1 MGLRAVFFIS
11 VLLAGAVR
19 AGDLGDNLADIERT
33 DTCRYTDWK
42 VRCGDQCIRESADC
56 QCGNETFRPWDT
68 DQYCCL
74 PPGGSCTSD
83 WRNATC
89 NEGRT
94 LSMSSRCEN
103 TNRYLTCH
111 NTYQDS
117 QVLGHQ
123 SHFRCPHTCVSLDEM
138 CRGLDWCPEEVEVC
152 GDPELRC
159 PAAYSISDTTK
170 RNIPTSAGSAHYYCS
185 IAKHINNGQY
195 DSIDRSDE
203 KQLETEGSALD
214 IDISSFKPCNVS
226 YNNNPGVMCA
236 TSWTDCL
243 ESGWWCNEASPGQC
257 NTRSGQISTSDS
269 RLCSN
274 PEVWRNVSCNTYFSD
289 GRVEYYGSRCT
300 SNMACVYPWYT
311 NYNGDVTYYFP
322 KCSDRS
328 DEIFEEGLTCR
339 QHLKKQ
345 IEFHQENFCNDNYP
359 EVKNRQICINKTQWL
374 LENPSK
380 SDPHNCQSS
389 CANSSI
395 GLDCVA
401 CSNSSYFS
409 CFKSGHCIHPELVC
423 DGHPQCPNGEDENL
437 DLDNCH
443 KKYIENNIVD
453 PYASFR
459 CNSTFYGGMEIYATP
474 CNNKTEC
481 ADGSGKSL

>member
-11 VLLAGAVR
+11 VLLAGAAR
-19 AGDLGDNLADIERT
+19 AGDNLADIERN
-33 DTCRYTDWK
+33 DTCWYDGGYA
-42 VRCGDQCIRESADC
+42 RCGDQCIDWEADC
-56 QCGNETFRPWDT
+56 QCGNETFQPRVT

-74 PPGGSCTSD
+74 SPGGSCTSD
-83 WRNATC
+83 VSNAVC

-103 TNRYLTCH
+103 TNRDLTCY
-111 NTYQDS
+111 NSYQDTRYIGD
-117 QVLGHQ
+117 QF
-123 SHFRCPHTCVSLDEM
+123 HFSCPNTCVHWADM
-138 CRGLDWCPEEVEVC
+138 CRGLDWCPEELGVC
-152 GDPELRC
+152 GPDLRC
-159 PAAYSISDTTK
+159 PDYDKFTK
-170 RNIPTSAGSAHYYCS
+170 HNVTTSAGSAHYYCVDS
-185 IAKHINNGQY
+185 TQINTNQY
-195 DSIDRSDE
+195 DSIDRRDE

-214 IDISSFKPCNVS
+214 IDISSFTPC
-226 YNNNPGVMCA
+226 YAGNNPGVMCGP
-236 TSWTDCL
+236 SELDCRVV
-243 ESGWWCNEASPGQC
+243 WCNEANAAQC
-257 NTRSGQISTSDS
+257 NTTSGLISTTDS

-274 PEVWRNVSCNTYFSD
+274 PEVWQNVSCNTYLPD
-289 GRVEYYGSRCT
+289 GRVRNYGSRCT
-300 SNMACVYPWYT
+300 SSNMACTYPWYT
-311 NYNGDVTYYFP
+311 YYDGDDYKP

-339 QHLKKQ
+339 QHRKKQ
-345 IEFHQENFCNDNYP
+345 IEFHQEKFCNINYP
-359 EVKNRQICINKTQWL
+359 EVQYEPICINKTQWL

-389 CANSSI
+389 CANSSS

-409 CFKSGHCIHPELVC
+409 CFKSGHCVPPALVC

-443 KKYIENNIVD
+443 LKYIENNIVE
-453 PYASFR
+453 PYASYR
-459 CNSTFYGGMEIYATP
+459 CNSTFYGGMEIFATP